1 MENQEYMRVIEIN
14 GIKVEVDLRTAKQI
28 NQYKVGDNVKL
39 LIKSGYGNGKYDVV
53 FGVICDFVA
62 FKAQPAIVVAY
73 IQESFLSA
81 DLKFVTI
88 TSDTDDI
95 EIAPAFE
102 GEVTIN
108 KQRVIDRMNAEIEK
122 AKGTALEWENK
133 RNWFINNFEKHFENR
148 GQQEK

>member
-1 MENQEYMRVIEIN
+1 M
-14 GIKVEVDLRTAKQI
+14 
-28 NQYKVGDNVKL
+28 
-39 LIKSGYGNGKYDVV
+39 
-53 FGVICDFVA
+53 
-62 FKAQPAIVVAY
+62 VAY
-73 IQESFLSA
+73 IQESYLSA

-122 AKGTALEWENK
+122 AKGTALVGK
-133 RNWFINNFEKHFENR
+133 
-148 GQQEK
+148 